1 MEPAL
6 ALWLVG
12 FGSVGLGWL
21 LDHMGEATDPVEDR
35 IEIRTIL
42 SRVLYGLGF
51 LISAIGAA
59 VVIQVAISPLQYII
73 SP

>member
-1 MEPAL
+1 MEREMEPVL
-6 ALWLVG
+6 ALWLLG

-21 LDHMGEATDPVEDR
+21 LEDK
-35 IEIRTIL
+35 IGIRTTL

-59 VVIQVAISPLQYII
+59 MVIQVAINTLQYGIT
-73 SP
+73 P

>member
-1 MEPAL
+1 MEPML

-21 LDHMGEATDPVEDR
+21 LEDK
-35 IEIRTIL
+35 IGIRTPL
-42 SRVLYGLGF
+42 SRVLYCLGF

-59 VVIQVAISPLQYII
+59 MVIQVAINPLLYVIT
-73 SP
+73 P

>member
-1 MEPAL
+1 MEPVL
-6 ALWLVG
+6 ALWLLG

-21 LDHMGEATDPVEDR
+21 LEDK
-35 IEIRTIL
+35 IGIRTTL

-59 VVIQVAISPLQYII
+59 MVILVAIKPLKYGIT
-73 SP
+73 P

>member
-1 MEPAL
+1 MEPVL

-21 LDHMGEATDPVEDR
+21 VDHVGETADSVEDR
-35 IEIRTIL
+35 IRTRTIL

-59 VVIQVAISPLQYII
+59 MVIQVAINPLQYVI

>member
-1 MEPAL
+1 MEREMEPVL
-6 ALWLVG
+6 ALWLLG

-21 LDHMGEATDPVEDR
+21 LEDK
-35 IEIRTIL
+35 IGIRTTL

-59 VVIQVAISPLQYII
+59 MVILVAIKPLKYGIT
-73 SP
+73 P